1 MQVLAHQFLP
11 MKGSFTTLT
20 APVIGEI
27 TPPQSGW
34 WDIGGPDNPLDVFLY
49 APKWAVRHGTDEH
62 GFWAE
67 FDVRG
72 RSSTVSQRCRWIAP
86 GTFPMG
92 SPEGEKNRGNDE
104 TQHEVTLTRGYW
116 LADTAC
122 TQALW
127 QAVMGDNPSMF
138 KDDPAN
144 PVERVSWDV
153 VQTFLDRLNELVPG
167 LDAGLPSEAQWENA
181 CRAGTTTPFSFG
193 DNITPEQVNYDGNY
207 PYADGEKG
215 LFRKRS
221 VPVKSLPPNPWGL
234 YEMHGNVYEWCADW
248 YGDYPEGPQI
258 DPPGPPAGVYR
269 VLRGGSWDGYGHC
282 CRAAYRYR
290 DEPGFRIY
298 DSGFRLAPGQR
309 PGPAGQE
316 AARRADG
323 QAQAERAGQ
332 AAGSDAGG

>member
-1 MQVLAHQFLP
+1 MSFVLPDPFPPPWASEWEEDAEWGLAA
-11 MKGSFTTLT
+11 TLNLNGVKQT
-20 APVIGEI
+20 
-27 TPPQSGW
+27 
-34 WDIGGPDNPLDVFLY
+34 F
-49 APKWAVRHGTDEH
+49 
-62 GFWAE
+62 
-67 FDVRG
+67 
-72 RSSTVSQRCRWIAP
+72 RWIQP
-86 GTFPMG
+86 GTFLMG
-92 SPEGEKNRGNDE
+92 SPEDEPQRVAERE

-127 QAVMGDNPSMF
+127 QAVMGGNPSRF
-138 KDDPAN
+138 NDDPAN
-144 PVERVSWDV
+144 PVEQVSWDD

-167 LDAGLPSEAQWENA
+167 LAAGLPSEAQWENA

-193 DNITPEQVNYDGNY
+193 KNITPEQVNYDGNT
-207 PYADGEKG
+207 PYADGKKG
-215 LFRKRS
+215 LYRKRT

-258 DPPGPPAGVYR
+258 DPPGPSEGVIR
-269 VLRGGSWDGYGHC
+269 VLRGGSWYDYGRD
-282 CRAAYRYR
+282 CRAAYRNGDGP
-290 DEPGFRIY
+290 DERNRY
-298 DSGFRLAPGQR
+298 LGFRLAPGQR

-332 AAGSDAGG
+332 AAGGDAGGWGTKLASKKGGKKR